1 MKKKT
6 TMTIGVGSVDRSAK
20 RFVETWRKIE
30 RGETIE
36 RQECVTFD
44 NLETL
49 LRTLTPSRW
58 TLLRRLRREGPM
70 TVRALAK
77 ALERDYKNVHTDVRV
92 LERVDLLSRDREGR
106 VLVPWNTVV
115 AEVTLAA

>member
-1 MKKKT
+1 MKKKA
-6 TMTIGVGSVDRSAK
+6 MPIGVGSVDRSAK

-30 RGETIE
+30 RGETVE
-36 RQECVTFD
+36 RHECVTFD
-44 NLETL
+44 DLETL

-70 TVRALAK
+70 TVRVLAK
-77 ALERDYKNVHTDVRV
+77 ALERDYKNVYTDVRT
-92 LERVDLLSRDREGR
+92 LEHVNLLSRDREGR